1 MHAVPLATAWNKQ
14 FFPRLLRAGGTL
26 RFALFLSSEE
36 TQTILDRKEA
46 AEAADLR
53 YVLDERPGI
62 RRKKSGKGFIF
73 LRPDGTRVSDPHVLR
88 RIRSLAV
95 PPAWTDVWICPFSDG
110 HIQATGRDV
119 RGRKQYRYHPLFREL
134 RESTKFE
141 HVMGFAE
148 ALPVI
153 RAKVR
158 EHMGLRGLPREK
170 VLATV
175 VRLLETTLIRIGN
188 DDYARENKSYGL
200 TTLKNR
206 HVRVNGSEVRFRFT
220 GKGGKQWSLQ
230 VKDRRIAKVVKACQ
244 ELPGQELLQYVDEN
258 GELLLQDVTS
268 GDVNAYLKKIT
279 GRDITA
285 KDFRTWAG
293 TVLAAL
299 ALHEVKEFDSAAQAK
314 RNVRSAIERVA
325 ARLGNTTTICRK
337 CYVHPEVLD
346 AYLDH
351 NLALEIQSRVEK
363 ELREEIAGLQPE
375 EAAVL
380 AMLRSRLKR
389 A

>member
-1 MHAVPLATAWNKQ
+1 
-14 FFPRLLRAGGTL
+14 
-26 RFALFLSSEE
+26 
-36 TQTILDRKEA
+36 
-46 AEAADLR
+46 
-53 YVLDERPGI
+53 
-62 RRKKSGKGFIF
+62 
-73 LRPDGTRVSDPHVLR
+73 
-88 RIRSLAV
+88 
-95 PPAWTDVWICPFSDG
+95 
-110 HIQATGRDV
+110 
-119 RGRKQYRYHPLFREL
+119 
-134 RESTKFE
+134 
-141 HVMGFAE
+141 
-148 ALPVI
+148 
-153 RAKVR
+153 
-158 EHMGLRGLPREK
+158 
-170 VLATV
+170 
-175 VRLLETTLIRIGN
+175 
-188 DDYARENKSYGL
+188 
-200 TTLKNR
+200 
-206 HVRVNGSEVRFRFT
+206 
-220 GKGGKQWSLQ
+220 
-230 VKDRRIAKVVKACQ
+230 VVKACQ

-258 GELLLQDVTS
+258 GELQDVTS

-325 ARLGNTTTICRK
+325 AWLGNTTTICRK

-346 AYLDH
+346 AYLDR

-363 ELREEIAGLQPE
+363 ELREEIGGLQPE